1 MMDECVS
8 VSRTC
13 VLHGD
18 AFSWGKVARPP
29 WRRFPPLFPLLSNCA
44 RGKEKELAELD
55 KLTRWLPKSEARD
68 CFSAKLGPKARTALK
83 ACTADF
89 NRYCKEVSDRE
100 VPPDSEN
107 LAPIPSKKR
116 R

>member
-1 MMDECVS
+1 V
-8 VSRTC
+8 
-13 VLHGD
+13 
-18 AFSWGKVARPP
+18 SWGVRANIVASTVTIYHDGSVKAPD
-29 WRRFPPLFPLLSNCA
+29 
-44 RGKEKELAELD
+44 LAVAVNSSGAFAEIEENEFELD
-55 KLTRWLPKSEARD
+55 KLTRWLPKID
-68 CFSAKLGPKARTALK
+68 FFSAKLGPKARTALK

-89 NRYCKEVSDRE
+89 NRYCKEVSERE